1 MDSIEINSEYSD
13 IFEDMV
19 NIVKSPFPVREL
31 TIYTHNFTNNLM
43 DLIEVLAP
51 NLEVLNICRNR
62 FGRFVFLVEY
72 LSIEPEIN

>member
-1 MDSIEINSEYSD
+1 MDCIELNNECD

-31 TIYTHNFTNNLM
+31 TIREQAFTDNLM
-43 DLIEVLAP
+43 DFIEVLAP

-62 FGRFVFLVEY
+62 FPRFAFLF
-72 LSIEPEIN
+72 